1 MGIIKQKIADVPT
14 RDQEMVEKWAD
25 VVGLM
30 WEKNF
35 LQQAASE
42 SSAQI
47 KAAWSS
53 LDQLPLSTDGRSQ
66 GLPIGRF
73 GSELQDFAV
82 MGRDGFDLPQGHQ
95 LHELLPILTQQLLFL
110 RIRTPDEGRRDP
122 TLGKRDVAAAFH
134 RNPQHP

>member
-25 VVGLM
+25 VIGLM
-30 WEKNF
+30 RGKNF
-35 LQQAASE
+35 LQQSASE
-42 SSAQI
+42 SGTQI
-47 KAAWSS
+47 KAAWSG
-53 LDQLPLSTDGRSQ
+53 LDQLPLSTYCRSQ

-82 MGRDGFDLPQGHQ
+82 VGCDGFDLAQGYQ
-95 LHELLPILTQQLLFL
+95 LHELFPILTQQLLFL
-110 RIRTPDEGRRDP
+110 PIGTPDEGRRDP
-122 TLGKRDVAAAFH
+122 AFSKRDVAATFH